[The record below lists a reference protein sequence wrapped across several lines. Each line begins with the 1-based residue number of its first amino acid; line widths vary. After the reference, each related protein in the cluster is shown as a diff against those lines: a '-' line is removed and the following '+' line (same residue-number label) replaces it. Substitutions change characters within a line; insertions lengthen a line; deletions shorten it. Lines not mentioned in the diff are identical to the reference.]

1 MIRKATIKDVR
12 AMNHLRLQVRE
23 NVLSDPA
30 LVTSET
36 TAHAITAEG
45 RGWVYEEAGEILGFA
60 IAKDEDPTIWAL
72 FVHPH
77 HEGLG
82 IGHFTRRPWPGFGHA
97 APNASGWARTRAPG
111 QSGFISSAVGE
122 RPVSG
127 TTGSCCSNSSLSA
140 AAVSDRRKSRS

>member
-82 IGHFTRRPWPGFGHA
+82 IGHQLHSAAVAWLWSRGAERIWLGTDPG
-97 APNASGWARTRAPG
+97 TRAERFYLERG
-111 QSGFISSAVGE
+111 WRKAGIRDNGE
-122 RPVSG
+122 LLLELLTV
-127 TTGSCCSNSSLSA
+127 
-140 AAVSDRRKSRS
+140 RRRSQ